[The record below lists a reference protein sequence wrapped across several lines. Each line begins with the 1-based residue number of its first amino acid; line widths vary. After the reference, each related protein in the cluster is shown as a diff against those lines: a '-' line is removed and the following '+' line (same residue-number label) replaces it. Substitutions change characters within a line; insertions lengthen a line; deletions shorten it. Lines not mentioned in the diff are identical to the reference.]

1 MYDSYIIYLLFNDL
15 IFSFFVMLH
24 FSILYYFEVLD
35 LTVYI

>member
-24 FSILYYFEVLD
+24 FSILYYIKVID